1 MLIKEVASSLYA
13 WDLADEG
20 IERIADHLQEKSNV
34 NCMYLVGVMHYEKRP
49 LTSLFYTHN
58 PKRKFYLPENSRAY
72 YRLDMDS
79 FKNTKLKPRFS
90 ERDFLKNTDWLDV
103 LMKEGR
109 KRNMKVGVELSHT
122 LFDTNIAREEY
133 PEMLQK
139 DVYGNIIN
147 GMQGMLCPNNPDV
160 HEFQRAMFYD
170 TVKNHD
176 VDLIQTCLLTF
187 SSGTKAKAPW
197 FYDTWMDPE
206 NPPIGD
212 LLGLSTGGCFC
223 EHCQRKAGEW
233 GYDWEMIVRDMK
245 KLNQMSQATPYKYQT
260 ELMENYLTLGSNL
273 TDSML
278 FIEYPGLFEFIKFRI
293 QSITELFKD
302 IYESVHSAKK
312 DIDVRYNNHV
322 RFPEYTGISF
332 KHIAPY
338 VDSIRDSDYSEQFGA
353 PDDFL
358 FKRNTLLKVR
368 RGIGF
373 DKDLI
378 AALAV
383 RPNASPEIIEKS
395 LKILAELGVDG
406 LSLGHY
412 DCAHME
418 HLEAIR
424 SGMEKANITLMG
436 GSRS

>member
-20 IERIADHLQEKSNV
+20 IERIADNLQEKSNV

-72 YRLDMDS
+72 FRLGMDS
-79 FKNTKLKPRFS
+79 FKDTKLKPKFS

-103 LMKEGR
+103 LTAEGR
-109 KRNMKVGVELSHT
+109 KRGMKVGVELSHT
-122 LFDTNIAREEY
+122 LFDTNIALAEY
-133 PEMLQK
+133 PEMMQR
-139 DVYGNIIN
+139 DVYGNIIK
-147 GMQGMLCPNNPDV
+147 GTQGMLCPNHPDV
-160 HEFQRAMFYD
+160 HEYQRAMFYD

-176 VDLIQTCLLTF
+176 IDLIQTCLLTF
-187 SSGTKAKAPW
+187 SNGEKAKAPW
-197 FYDTWMDPE
+197 FYNTWMDPD
-206 NPPIGD
+206 NPLLGD

-223 EHCQRKAGEW
+223 EHCRKKARAW
-233 GYDWEMIVRDMK
+233 GYDWDRIVEDMK
-245 KLNQMSQATPYKYQT
+245 KLYRVVRATPYKYQE

-273 TDSML
+273 TDSVL
-278 FIEYPGLFEFIKFRI
+278 FMEYPGLFEFIKFRV

-302 IYESVHSAKK
+302 IYESVHSLGRK
-312 DIDVRYNNHV
+312 IDVRYNNHV
-322 RFPEYTGISF
+322 RYPEYFGISF
-332 KHIAPY
+332 KHIEPF
-338 VDSIRDSDYSEQFGA
+338 VDSIRDSDYSEQFCA
-353 PDDFL
+353 PDDFV

-373 DKDLI
+373 EKDLI

-383 RPNASPEIIEKS
+383 RPNATPEVIERS
-395 LKILAELGVDG
+395 LKILAELGIDG
-406 LSLGHY
+406 ISLGHY

-418 HLEAIR
+418 HLEAIK
-424 SGMEKANITLMG
+424 SGMEKAGITIM
-436 GSRS
+436 